1 MKILLDASAYIDLH
15 KAGSGGQE
23 NPLARASAVVVSAV
37 TVGELMAGFKH
48 RGMGRGEKEFRAFLA
63 HPRVTVAD
71 VTTDTAEFY
80 AELYAYLR
88 GQGRPIPS
96 NDIWIAAT
104 AMQAGA
110 RILTSDRHFLN
121 LPQVLVELL

>member
-1 MKILLDASAYIDLH
+1 MKVLLDASAYIDLH
-15 KAGSGGQE
+15 KAAPQDE
-23 NPLARASAVVVSAV
+23 NPLARAASIVVSSV

-48 RGMGRGEKEFRAFLA
+48 RKIARGENEFRAFLA

-80 AELYAYLR
+80 AELHAYLR
-88 GQGRPIPS
+88 ERGRTIPS

-104 AMQAGA
+104 AMQVGA

-121 LPQVLVELL
+121 LPQVLVELV